1 MLATG
6 EGEVVMGG
14 MIQHLSEWT
23 LIRRGLGLSILLL
36 ALGRAGAIERT
47 LEIVVPASVAAGQE
61 LNVTISASTN
71 AGQGEQVGFLQ
82 AETSLDGGK
91 TWAALCYLQKS
102 GVQVVQHASLK
113 PGPAGTT
120 VQLRVRVA
128 FREGLAGDVDYN
140 GAAIIWKGSWENW
153 QSPPAQHASVTV
165 TAR

>member
-1 MLATG
+1 MK
-6 EGEVVMGG
+6 
-14 MIQHLSEWT
+14 
-23 LIRRGLGLSILLL
+23 SILLAG
-36 ALGRAGAIERT
+36 ALLWAGSGRAGAVERT
-47 LEIVVPASVAAGQE
+47 LVIDAPASVAAGQD
-61 LNVTISASTN
+61 LPVTISATTN

-102 GVQVVQHASLK
+102 GVQVVQHASLQ

-140 GAAIIWKGSWENW
+140 GAALMWKGSWENW
-153 QSPPAQHASVTV
+153 QSPPAKHVTVTV